1 MQRPILATQS
11 DYGTAD
17 GRAAALSG
25 NILKIAPEADI
36 YSVLDL
42 YPEGDALN
50 AGGMIYSV
58 LPFFPE
64 GTVYVSVVED
74 HTNPSRAVA
83 IKTKCGRYIVAPDNG
98 TVTAWLNVFGA
109 EKAVAL
115 DEGKVPAGIGTYA
128 YYGAKLAQGVDIAGL
143 GGGHNAGGAPV
154 KAVDGVEAVGAQ
166 IVRHSAGYGD
176 RLLRQCGGVHG
187 DAGGLV
193 DQQQILIF
201 VQDIQRIVHRLDVGV
216 LAGQVGHIGG
226 QQVAGAGHEP
236 HRDGCTVDRDGAP
249 ELQPAEEAAG
259 DVPQASQQLPD
270 GLSAVGLG
278 DGMGQNS
285 HGTPPV
291 KISIAHS
298 PRMWYTYLTKTV
310 KVRTF
315 YGFQGILCR
324 PAGGYA

>member
-83 IKTKCGRYIVAPDNG
+83 LKTKCGRYIVAPDNG

-109 EKAVAL
+109 EKARCA
-115 DEGKVPAGIGTYA
+115 
-128 YYGAKLAQGVDIAGL
+128 
-143 GGGHNAGGAPV
+143 
-154 KAVDGVEAVGAQ
+154 
-166 IVRHSAGYGD
+166 
-176 RLLRQCGGVHG
+176 
-187 DAGGLV
+187 
-193 DQQQILIF
+193 
-201 VQDIQRIVHRLDVGV
+201 
-216 LAGQVGHIGG
+216 
-226 QQVAGAGHEP
+226 
-236 HRDGCTVDRDGAP
+236 
-249 ELQPAEEAAG
+249 
-259 DVPQASQQLPD
+259 
-270 GLSAVGLG
+270 
-278 DGMGQNS
+278 
-285 HGTPPV
+285 
-291 KISIAHS
+291 
-298 PRMWYTYLTKTV
+298 
-310 KVRTF
+310 
-315 YGFQGILCR
+315 
-324 PAGGYA
+324 

>member
-83 IKTKCGRYIVAPDNG
+83 LKTKCGRYIVAPDNG

-115 DEGKVPAGIGTYA
+115 DEGKVPAGVGTYA
-128 YYGAKLAQGVDIAGL
+128 YYGAKLAQGVDIASL
-143 GGGHNAGGAPV
+143 GSEIAIA
-154 KAVDGVEAVGAQ
+154 
-166 IVRHSAGYGD
+166 
-176 RLLRQCGGVHG
+176 
-187 DAGGLV
+187 
-193 DQQQILIF
+193 
-201 VQDIQRIVHRLDVGV
+201 
-216 LAGQVGHIGG
+216 
-226 QQVAGAGHEP
+226 
-236 HRDGCTVDRDGAP
+236 
-249 ELQPAEEAAG
+249 ELNVFNMRE
-259 DVPQASQQLPD
+259 
-270 GLSAVGLG
+270 SAVK
-278 DGMGQNS
+278 DGF
-285 HGTPPV
+285 
-291 KISIAHS
+291 A
-298 PRMWYTYLTKTV
+298 
-310 KVRTF
+310 
-315 YGFQGILCR
+315 
-324 PAGGYA
+324 

>member
-64 GTVYVSVVED
+64 GTVYVSMVED

-83 IKTKCGRYIVAPDNG
+83 LKTKCGRYIVAPDNG

-115 DEGKVPAGIGTYA
+115 DEGRVPAGISTYA
-128 YYGAKLAQGVDIAGL
+128 YYGAKLAQGGDIASLGCEVSIAELNVFNMRENVVKDGYVECGL
-143 GGGHNAGGAPV
+143 FSVLKNFGNLNLNVRIDEFANANIAF
-154 KAVDGVEAVGAQ
+154 
-166 IVRHSAGYGD
+166 
-176 RLLRQCGGVHG
+176 G
-187 DAGGLV
+187 DAV
-193 DQQQILIF
+193 
-201 VQDIQRIVHRLDVGV
+201 RLTLTHNGEKRFEAETTYERSFGYVEFGKSV
-216 LAGQVGHIGG
+216 LFNGSSGYM
-226 QQVAGAGHEP
+226 
-236 HRDGCTVDRDGAP
+236 
-249 ELQPAEEAAG
+249 
-259 DVPQASQQLPD
+259 
-270 GLSAVGLG
+270 
-278 DGMGQNS
+278 GMGLNQKS
-285 HGTPPV
+285 FAAAYIPEALLPGTD
-291 KISIAHS
+291 IS
-298 PRMWYTYLTKTV
+298 
-310 KVRTF
+310 
-315 YGFQGILCR
+315 
-324 PAGGYA
+324 GYIMTIERI

>member
-1 MQRPILATQS
+1 MHPQLVGAPGGGSQPQQGASVGCRQHLVMGVGGQPLRIGTALQQRPLRPSQRQ
-11 DYGTAD
+11 AD
-17 GRAAALSG
+17 
-25 NILKIAPEADI
+25 
-36 YSVLDL
+36 
-42 YPEGDALN
+42 
-50 AGGMIYSV
+50 
-58 LPFFPE
+58 
-64 GTVYVSVVED
+64 
-74 HTNPSRAVA
+74 
-83 IKTKCGRYIVAPDNG
+83 
-98 TVTAWLNVFGA
+98 
-109 EKAVAL
+109 VAL
-115 DEGKVPAGIGTYA
+115 AGHRHA
-128 YYGAKLAQGVDIAGL
+128 LAHGAVIPLKGVCVELRHAQGVDIAGL

-154 KAVDGVEAVGAQ
+154 KAIDGVEAVGAQ

-176 RLLRQCGGVHG
+176 RLLRQRGGVHG
-187 DAGGLV
+187 NTGGLV

-201 VQDIQRIVHRLDVGV
+201 VQDVQRIVHRLDVGV

-236 HRDGCTVDRDGAP
+236 HGDGCTVDRDGAP

-270 GLSAVGLG
+270 GLPAVGLG

-291 KISIAHS
+291 KISIAHFS
-298 PRMWYTYLTKTV
+298 RMWYTYLTKTV

-315 YGFQGILCR
+315 YGFQGILRR